1 MLTLISRGIMRFFV
15 ESLTM
20 RATTVSLRQLGV
32 FFRVDLR
39 EKIKPIEI

>member
-1 MLTLISRGIMRFFV
+1 MLTLISRGIMRFFI

-20 RATTVSLRQLGV
+20 RATTVSSQQLSV
-32 FFRVDLR
+32 FFRVDLE

>member
-20 RATTVSLRQLGV
+20 RATTVSSQQLGD
-32 FFRVDLR
+32 FFRVGLG